1 MLAKIAFS
9 SSAEDFPWYQRR
21 VAGKVID
28 RIKRIY
34 FEKSVIVAMKT
45 RNVLVANG
53 AILTRE
59 MINKGLK
66 L

>member
-9 SSAEDFPWYQRR
+9 TSAKDYPWYVR
-21 VAGKVID
+21 KVIEPIIK
-28 RIKRIY
+28 RIKDIY

-45 RNVLVANG
+45 RHVLVSQG
-53 AILTRE
+53 QILTRE
-59 MINKGLK
+59 MIDKGLK